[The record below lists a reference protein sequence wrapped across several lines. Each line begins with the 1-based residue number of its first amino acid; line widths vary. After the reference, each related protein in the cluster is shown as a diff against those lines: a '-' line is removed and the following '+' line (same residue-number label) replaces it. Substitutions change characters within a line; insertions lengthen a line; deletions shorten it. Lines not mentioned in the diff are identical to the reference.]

1 MYTVYIQILLW
12 FCLLSDKSIL
22 LTSGLEGH
30 DSVISSNVLK
40 IQCFTLL
47 FYFIFFVCLSK
58 GMSSNTG
65 WPECNYYLIAT
76 SHHAL
81 NKCACP
87 KPIPTL
93 DGAWRWKPKQ
103 YICPFLFVSTCDTVY
118 VVLVFFFITKLW
130 MRFCAV
136 LLYSFSLCLPFY
148 QLPAPLPS
156 RPQTK
161 PLLQSPLFRA
171 LLIQRTCAVSKQQ
184 RWVTVWEIPSLSF
197 FSVAVWFHNTGAE
210 DQI

>member
-47 FYFIFFVCLSK
+47 FYFIYFVCFSK

-118 VVLVFFFITKLW
+118 VVLVFF
-130 MRFCAV
+130 
-136 LLYSFSLCLPFY
+136 LLQNYECVSVQFYCTVSLSVCLSTNFLLPFPPALRRNLCFSL
-148 QLPAPLPS
+148 
-156 RPQTK
+156 
-161 PLLQSPLFRA
+161 LFF
-171 LLIQRTCAVSKQQ
+171 V
-184 RWVTVWEIPSLSF
+184 LS
-197 FSVAVWFHNTGAE
+197 
-210 DQI
+210 

>member
-118 VVLVFFFITKLW
+118 VVLVLFFYYKTMNAFLCSFTVQFLSLSA
-130 MRFCAV
+130 FLPTSCSPSLPPSDETSASV
-136 LLYSFSLCLPFY
+136 SSFSC
-148 QLPAPLPS
+148 
-156 RPQTK
+156 
-161 PLLQSPLFRA
+161 SPNSAHMRRF
-171 LLIQRTCAVSKQQ
+171 
-184 RWVTVWEIPSLSF
+184 
-197 FSVAVWFHNTGAE
+197 
-210 DQI
+210 